1 MKSYSTEELLNHC
14 IKNKKSL
21 TLSRSLVIKIL
32 SRHSKPQSAYNL
44 LEEVNKENNINL
56 NISTI
61 YRVLDFWMDLGLIHK
76 ISAINKYLICLTPND
91 EHTHI
96 LNYCTKCEN
105 VIETCNKKMASILNR
120 GVKKLNLT
128 LNNKYSVEIPVI
140 CSKCS

>member
-1 MKSYSTEELLNHC
+1 MKFYSTDELLNHC
-14 IKNKKSL
+14 IQNKKSL
-21 TLSRSLVIKIL
+21 TPSRSLVIKIL

-44 LEEVNKENNINL
+44 LDEINKENNTNL

-76 ISAINKYLICLTPND
+76 ISAINKYLICLTPSD

-120 GVKKLNLT
+120 AVKKLNLS

>member
-21 TLSRSLVIKIL
+21 TPSRSLVIKIL

-76 ISAINKYLICLTPND
+76 ISAINKFLICLTPNY